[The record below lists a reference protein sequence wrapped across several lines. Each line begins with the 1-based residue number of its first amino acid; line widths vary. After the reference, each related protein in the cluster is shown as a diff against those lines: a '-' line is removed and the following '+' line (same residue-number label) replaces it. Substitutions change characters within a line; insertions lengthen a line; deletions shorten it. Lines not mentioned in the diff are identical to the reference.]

1 MSEFFVKNKK
11 GEFIPVKIDKII
23 GKEDLDNNLVI
34 VRVGTDDYPAD
45 MKSLELIQESFS
57 QADILDEVDTSIL
70 ITSFQIDIDT
80 ASLNE
85 IEEKHIYIQI
95 KSGEDISMLD
105 EQSRRLYKELRKKT
119 KGTVLL
125 PSPIKIRDY
134 DQVKETLKRCQIRRK
149 RMRNKHLT

>member
-45 MKSLELIQESFS
+45 IKTLELTQESFS
-57 QADILDEVDTSIL
+57 QANILDEIDTSIL
-70 ITSFQIDIDT
+70 ITPFQIDIGT
-80 ASLNE
+80 ASLKE
-85 IEEKHIYIQI
+85 VEDRPIYIQI

-134 DQVKETLKRCQIRRK
+134 NQVKETLKRCQIRRK
-149 RMRNKHLT
+149 RMSNKHSA